1 MICNNFCRLGS
12 LAPALRRLCVATT
25 RAPMRRQAPM
35 YNSNVYSGD
44 LGFHIGF
51 AYDMQQFPPF
61 WSFGSRLTA
70 LVHWAHMHRQKVMYN
85 DRGPKG
91 PDRCPLRL
99 LGAGRSVY
107 RDDLG
112 FHIGFAYD
120 MQPFPQFSSFGS
132 SLTAFV
138 CWHHQGAHASRGA
151 NVQFQRFQGRLRI
164 SYRICL

>member
-1 MICNNFCRLGS
+1 MICNHFRRFGR
-12 LAPALRRLCVATT
+12 LAPALRRLCVGTT
-25 RAPMRRQAPM
+25 RAPMRREAPM
-35 YNSNVYSGD
+35 YNSSVYRDD

-51 AYDMQQFPPF
+51 AYDMQRFPPF

-91 PDRCPLRL
+91 PDRYPLRVREADL
-99 LGAGRSVY
+99 NVY

-120 MQPFPQFSSFGS
+120 MQPFPPFWSFGS
-132 SLTAFV
+132 RLTAFV

-151 NVQFQRFQGRLRI
+151 NVQFQRLQRRPRI